1 MDAAARINQLVE
13 ALRLHGRVDVAT
25 AAAEFGTAEM
35 TVRRDLDVLVERGV
49 ARRVRGGAVNLMMRG
64 EELPFAMRELD
75 ALDTKKRIA
84 SDVAGLIA
92 DGEAVGLDS
101 GTTVLEIARV
111 LAGRRLTAMPLSLHA
126 AMALA
131 GSASVRLMMPGGETR
146 PGELAMVGPL
156 ALASIAT
163 LRFDTVVLGCCGI
176 SADGHVMAHD
186 LGDAAVKQA
195 LFAAGGRRILVADA
209 AKFGR
214 SALAVAGQLA
224 AFDIVVTDFAMPG
237 MNGLDLATKIRGIKP
252 KLPVV
257 LATGYAELPPHA
269 TLDFPRVGKPYTQEE
284 LAEALETALT
294 GHGSTSH

>member
-1 MDAAARINQLVE
+1 MDAAERLDRLVE
-13 ALRLHGRVDVAT
+13 GLRRAGRVGVAA
-25 AAAEFGTAEM
+25 AAAECGAAEM
-35 TVRRDLDVLVERGV
+35 TIRRDLDVLVDRGV

-64 EELPFAMRELD
+64 EELPFAMREID

-101 GTTVLEIARV
+101 GTTILELARV

-131 GSASVRLMMPGGETR
+131 GSASVRPMMPGGERR

-156 ALASIAT
+156 ALASIAA

-195 LFAAGGRRILVADA
+195 LVAAGERRLLVEDA

-214 SALAVAGQLA
+214 SALAVAGTLA
-224 AFDIVVTDFAMPG
+224 AFDIVVTASSAPG
-237 MNGLDLATKIRGIKP
+237 EPLAQLEAAGGEGR
-252 KLPVV
+252 
-257 LATGYAELPPHA
+257 
-269 TLDFPRVGKPYTQEE
+269 RV
-284 LAEALETALT
+284 
-294 GHGSTSH
+294 

>member
-1 MDAAARINQLVE
+1 MLGIMDAAGRMNQLVE
-13 ALRLHGRVDVAT
+13 ALRLHGRVDVAA
-25 AAAEFGTAEM
+25 AAAECGTAEM
-35 TVRRDLDVLVERGV
+35 TIRRDLDVLVERGV

-64 EELPFAMRELD
+64 EELPFAMRALD

-84 SDVAGLIA
+84 SDV
-92 DGEAVGLDS
+92 
-101 GTTVLEIARV
+101 
-111 LAGRRLTAMPLSLHA
+111 AGRRLTAMPLSLHA

-195 LFAAGGRRILVADA
+195 LFAAGGRRILVADG

-214 SALAVAGQLA
+214 SALAVGGQLS
-224 AFDIVVTDFAMPG
+224 AFDILVTDSSAPSEP
-237 MNGLDLATKIRGIKP
+237 L
-252 KLPVV
+252 
-257 LATGYAELPPHA
+257 AELEA
-269 TLDFPRVGKPYTQEE
+269 AGVEVRRV
-284 LAEALETALT
+284 
-294 GHGSTSH
+294 